1 MADSALEKATKAGH
15 ETSDAHAGGLAKVAI
30 VLAVSLTLVFFGTV
44 ILFKVFAYYQPLLH
58 TQAHAL
64 AETRVEAPSEPRVE
78 VDPPRVKIE
87 LDRIEAHVLTT
98 YDWVDEEAG
107 LVRIPIARAIKLLAK
122 RGL

>member
-1 MADSALEKATKAGH
+1 MTNSAFEEAKKAGH
-15 ETSDAHAGGLAKVAI
+15 ETADASAIGLARVAM
-30 VLAVSLTLVFFGTV
+30 VLAVTVACVFFGIV

-58 TQAHAL
+58 SQPHAL
-64 AETRVEAPSEPRVE
+64 ADTREEVLSEPRVE

-87 LDRIEAHVLTT
+87 LDKIEAHVLTS

-107 LVRIPIARAIKLLAK
+107 VVRIPIDRAIKLLAK

>member
-1 MADSALEKATKAGH
+1 MADSALEQAKKAGH
-15 ETSDAHAGGLAKVAI
+15 ETSEAHAGGLAKVAI
-30 VLAVSLTLVFFGTV
+30 ALAVCLTLVFFGIV

-58 TQAHAL
+58 TEAHAL
-64 AETRVEAPSEPRVE
+64 AETRVGAPSEPRVE

-87 LDRIEAHVLTT
+87 LDQIEAHVLTT

-107 LVRIPIARAIKLLAK
+107 LVRIPIDRAIKLLAK

>member
-1 MADSALEKATKAGH
+1 MADSALERSKKAGH
-15 ETSDAHAGGLAKVAI
+15 ETSDADAGGLAKVAI
-30 VLAVSLTLVFFGTV
+30 VLAVFLALVFFGTV

-64 AETRVEAPSEPRVE
+64 AETRAGTPSEPRVE

-87 LDRIEAHVLTT
+87 LDRIEEHVLTT

-107 LVRIPIARAIKLLAK
+107 LVRIPIDRAIVLLAT

>member
-1 MADSALEKATKAGH
+1 MAESALEQAKKAGH
-15 ETSDAHAGGLAKVAI
+15 ETSDADAGGLAKVAI
-30 VLAVSLTLVFFGTV
+30 VLAVSLALVFFGIV

-64 AETRVEAPSEPRVE
+64 AETRVSAPSEPRVE

-87 LDRIEAHVLTT
+87 LDQIEAHVLTT

-107 LVRIPIARAIKLLAK
+107 LVRIPIDRAIKLLAK